1 MSAIPTIL
9 TKNMKEVGHLFE
21 NRFKSKIIEE
31 EEYLKNVLRY
41 IHKNPENAGITKYYD
56 WTSYN
61 EYLLDKK
68 GITDKQFIMNL
79 FQNNI
84 ESFKFFHKNYSKN
97 KELGQNYEMIN
108 KIEDEEAIKIMQEIA
123 KEENLVKIQNYE
135 INKKRELIEKFIKI
149 DGIKKVQI
157 ARILGINR
165 ITIERMQKKMYT
177 ATVTGKALTVDSK
190 KGQMIQSETSPM

>member
-1 MSAIPTIL
+1 
-9 TKNMKEVGHLFE
+9 MKEVGHLFE

-31 EEYLKNVLRY
+31 KEYLKNVVRY

-61 EYLLDKK
+61 EYLSNKK

-84 ESFKFFHKNYSKN
+84 ESFKFFHENYSKN

-108 KIEDEEAIKIMQEIA
+108 KIEDEEAIKIMQEIS
-123 KEENLVKIQNYE
+123 KEENLIKIQNYE
-135 INKKRELIEKFIKI
+135 LNRKRELIEKFIKI
-149 DGIKKVQI
+149 EGIKKVQI

-165 ITIERMQKKMYT
+165 VTIERILKNVTKGT
-177 ATVTGKALTVDSK
+177 DATKGNVPNVTMGGNYGKS
-190 KGQMIQSETSPM
+190 

>member
-1 MSAIPTIL
+1 
-9 TKNMKEVGHLFE
+9 MKEVGHLFE

-31 EEYLKNVLRY
+31 KEYLKNVVRY

-84 ESFKFFHKNYSKN
+84 ESFKFFHENYSKN

-108 KIEDEEAIKIMQEIA
+108 KIEDEEAIKIMQEIS
-123 KEENLVKIQNYE
+123 KEENLIKIQNYE
-135 INKKRELIEKFIKI
+135 LNRKRELIEKFIKI
-149 DGIKKVQI
+149 EGIKKVQI

-165 ITIERMQKKMYT
+165 VTIERILKNATKGTDATKGNVPNVTPGGKYGKSKDNFCMQ
-177 ATVTGKALTVDSK
+177 
-190 KGQMIQSETSPM
+190 

>member
-1 MSAIPTIL
+1 
-9 TKNMKEVGHLFE
+9 
-21 NRFKSKIIEE
+21 
-31 EEYLKNVLRY
+31 
-41 IHKNPENAGITKYYD
+41 
-56 WTSYN
+56 
-61 EYLLDKK
+61 
-68 GITDKQFIMNL
+68 
-79 FQNNI
+79 
-84 ESFKFFHKNYSKN
+84 
-97 KELGQNYEMIN
+97 MIN

-135 INKKRELIEKFIKI
+135 INRKRELIEKFIKI

-190 KGQMIQSETSPM
+190 KGHMLQSETSPM